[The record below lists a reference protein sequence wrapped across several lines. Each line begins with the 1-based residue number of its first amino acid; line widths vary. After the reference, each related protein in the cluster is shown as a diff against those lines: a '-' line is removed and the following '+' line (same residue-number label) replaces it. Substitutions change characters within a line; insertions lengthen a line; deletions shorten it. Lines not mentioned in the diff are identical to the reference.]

1 MTHLVMHYYI
11 QQRLIKWGACPTRGP
26 VHIYYGL
33 TQLATF
39 FFALE
44 RNMKLFV
51 IGLKIKK
58 LMFQMKLFFFKLF
71 RNYNFDCVDKRG
83 IAAKKSL
90 ETTKA
95 IRDVQK

>member
-58 LMFQMKLFFFKLF
+58 LMFQMKLFFLS
-71 RNYNFDCVDKRG
+71 C
-83 IAAKKSL
+83 L
-90 ETTKA
+90 ETIILTVLTKEA
-95 IRDVQK
+95 SLQKKVWKPPKL

>member
-11 QQRLIKWGACPTRGP
+11 QQRLIKWGVCPTRGP

-58 LMFQMKLFFFKLF
+58 LMFQMKLFFLS
-71 RNYNFDCVDKRG
+71 C
-83 IAAKKSL
+83 L
-90 ETTKA
+90 ETIILTVLTKEA
-95 IRDVQK
+95 SLQKKVWKPPKL